1 LLIGEPHG
9 MAIVCREIG
18 FMTVTRSGIRTVDNR
33 PDFPAVERELLGW
46 WQRDRI
52 IEKYLSRN
60 DGSSERYSFLDGPIT
75 ANNPMGVHHAWGRT
89 YKDLF
94 QRYQTMLGKRQRYQN
109 GFDCQGLW
117 VEVEVEKELG
127 LKSKRDIEE
136 FGIAEFVER
145 CKKRVLTF
153 AERITEQSIRL
164 GYWMDWDN
172 SYLTMSDENNY
183 TIWHFLKTVHERGW
197 LYKGH
202 DVMPWC
208 PRCGTGISEHEI
220 VTEGYQ
226 ERTHLATY
234 VAFPLQDEPG
244 ANLLVWTT
252 TPWTLAANVAAAVH
266 PELTYLRAEQGGKAY
281 YVAQGAARSALR
293 GEFTVTGEVLGADLI
308 GRPYQGPFDELE
320 SQEDVVHRVIGWDD
334 VDAAEGTGIVHIAPG
349 AGKEDFALSKQHELA
364 VVAPIDEFGVY
375 GDGFGALTG
384 QYVHEVAVTIAEN
397 LEQKGLLYRAE
408 QYRHRYPV
416 CWRCNTDLVFRLVD
430 EWFIAM
436 DDLRQPM
443 MDVTRQVTWHPSF
456 GLDRELDWLAHMDD
470 WMISK
475 KRYWGLAL
483 PIYECVACGNVEVIG
498 SETELQDR
506 AIEGW
511 HAFAGHT
518 PHRPWIDEVKIAC
531 SRCGETVSRIKDVG
545 NPWLDAGIVPFSTL
559 HYRHDPEY
567 WKEWFPAEMISESF
581 PGQFRNWFYSMIA
594 QSTALVDRPPF
605 LTVFSYALMRDE
617 KGEEM
622 HKSKGNAIWFDEAAE
637 EIGVDAMR
645 WLFSRAN
652 PDANLNFGY
661 HIADEVRRRFI
672 LPLWNSYAFFA
683 TYAALDQF
691 DPHAAQNHVP
701 LGQRTVLDR
710 WIISELHQLVAEV
723 RDALDA
729 YSPDRAARAIERFT
743 IDELSNWYIR
753 RNRRR
758 FWKSENDADKAA
770 AYQTLYECLT
780 TLARL
785 LAPFTPFLAEAIY
798 QNLVRTVDP
807 TSPESV
813 HLTDYPVSSSER
825 IDTSLSRDMNAVLEV
840 VGAGHAARQEAAIKV
855 RQPLPALLIHTQEPT
870 MLESVLRLQD
880 QVLEELNVK
889 SLEPMENPEEY
900 VSYTIRPNLRA
911 LGPRL
916 GKQLNAVR
924 DALAEL
930 DPGEVASLV
939 RGGREIQLETP
950 HGGVALQPSD
960 ILVDAVKRPGY
971 AAAQSPRS
979 TVVLH
984 TTLTP
989 ALIEEG
995 LARDFVRG
1003 IQDARKQAGYQIEDT
1018 IEIRFVA
1025 DPEVARALDAHRAYV
1040 MTETLAIILEGNSV
1054 TGASDAVEPESVTG
1068 PGGLIVD
1075 GGWYLDQIEVG
1086 EHQLRIAV
1094 RPISPRLD

>member
-1 LLIGEPHG
+1 MVP
-9 MAIVCREIG
+9 A
-18 FMTVTRSGIRTVDNR
+18 RSGIRTVDNR
-33 PDFPAVERELLGW
+33 PDFPALERELLDW

-52 IEKYLSRN
+52 VAKYLKRN
-60 DGSSERYSFLDGPIT
+60 DASTERYSFLDGPIT

-127 LKSKRDIEE
+127 LKSKRDIEA

-145 CKKRVLTF
+145 CKQRVLTF
-153 AERITEQSIRL
+153 ADRITEQSIRL

-183 TIWHFLKTVHERGW
+183 TIWHFLKTVHDRGW

-226 ERTHLATY
+226 ERTHLAMY

-244 ANLLVWTT
+244 VNLLVWTT

-266 PELTYLRAEQGGKAY
+266 PDLAYVRAEHDGKSY
-281 YVAQGAARSALR
+281 YVAREAARTALR
-293 GEFTVTGEVLGADLI
+293 GGFTVTQEVTGADLI
-308 GRPYQGPFDELE
+308 GRPYEGPFDELDA
-320 SQEDVVHRVIGWDD
+320 QQDVVHRVIGWDD

-349 AGKEDFALSKQHELA
+349 AGKEDFALSKQNDLA
-364 VVAPIDEFGVY
+364 VVAPIDEFGIY
-375 GDGFGALTG
+375 GEGFGVLTG
-384 QYVHEVAVTIAEN
+384 QYVHEVAVAVAEN
-397 LEQKGLLYRAE
+397 LDQKGLLYRAE
-408 QYRHRYPV
+408 QFRHRYPV

-443 MDVTRQVTWHPSF
+443 MDATRQIAWHPSF

-483 PIYECVACGNVEVIG
+483 PIYECTVCGNVDVIG
-498 SETELQDR
+498 SETELQER
-506 AIEGW
+506 AAEGW
-511 HAFAGHT
+511 EAFAGHT
-518 PHRPWIDEVKIAC
+518 PHRPWIDEVKISC
-531 SRCGETVSRIKDVG
+531 SRCGETVARIKDVG

-559 HYRHDPEY
+559 GYRHDRGY
-567 WKEWFPAEMISESF
+567 WEEWFPAEMISESF

-605 LTVFSYALMRDE
+605 LNVFSYALMRDE

-661 HIADEVRRRFI
+661 HNADEVRRRFI

-683 TYAALDQF
+683 TYAALDRF
-691 DPHAAQNHVP
+691 DPSAPQNQMP
-701 LGQRTVLDR
+701 LTERAVLDR
-710 WIISELHQLVAEV
+710 WIISRLHQLIAEV
-723 RDALDA
+723 RSALDDYA
-729 YSPDRAARAIERFT
+729 PDRAARAIERFT

-770 AYQTLYECLT
+770 AYQTLYEILT
-780 TLARL
+780 TLAQL

-798 QNLVRTVDP
+798 QNLVRSVDLQA
-807 TSPESV
+807 PESV
-813 HLTDYPVSSSER
+813 HLTDFPVSRSDR
-825 IDTSLSRDMNAVLEV
+825 IDESLSRDMDAVLEV

-855 RQPLPALLIHTQEPT
+855 RQPLPAVLVHTREPE
-870 MLESVLRLQD
+870 MLESVLKLRD
-880 QVLEELNVK
+880 QILDELNVK
-889 SLEPMENPEEY
+889 SLRPMDDPGQY

-916 GKQLNAVR
+916 GKRVNAVR
-924 DALAEL
+924 HALAAL
-930 DPGEVASLV
+930 DAGEVAARAQAGTDILV
-939 RGGREIQLETP
+939 DTDEGAVT
-950 HGGVALQPSD
+950 LQPSD
-960 ILVDAVKRPGY
+960 VLVDTERLPGY
-971 AAAQSPRS
+971 AAAQGSRS
-979 TVVLH
+979 TVVLD

-1003 IQDARKQAGYQIEDT
+1003 IQDARKQAGYQINDT

-1025 DPEVARALDAHRAYV
+1025 DPEVARAIEAHRGYV
-1040 MTETLAIILEGNSV
+1040 MTETLAALLEGV
-1054 TGASDAVEPESVTG
+1054 TVAGASDAVEPESVQG
-1068 PGGLIVD
+1068 PGGLMAK
-1075 GGWYLDQIEVG
+1075 GGWYLDQIAVG
-1086 EHQLRIAV
+1086 EHQLRIAI
-1094 RPISPRLD
+1094 RPSHTRHD